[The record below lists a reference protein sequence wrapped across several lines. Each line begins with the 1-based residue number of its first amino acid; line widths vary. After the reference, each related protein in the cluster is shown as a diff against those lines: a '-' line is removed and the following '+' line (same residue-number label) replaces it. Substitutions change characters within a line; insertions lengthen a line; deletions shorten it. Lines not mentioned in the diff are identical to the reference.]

1 MTHQEIYP
9 KHTYFQ
15 PSLRTVTGWGEKP
28 KRTPG
33 ELFAGRF
40 VFPSIE
46 QRKTTMNI
54 ADVSLAISMGL
65 AAGVVISGILIIAWF
80 LAVTPRR
87 TKR

>member
-1 MTHQEIYP
+1 VKGPNQSPANSSPGFLYFHQ
-9 KHTYFQ
+9 
-15 PSLRTVTGWGEKP
+15 
-28 KRTPG
+28 
-33 ELFAGRF
+33 
-40 VFPSIE
+40 IE

-54 ADVSLAISMGL
+54 ADVSLAVSMGI

>member
-1 MTHQEIYP
+1 
-9 KHTYFQ
+9 
-15 PSLRTVTGWGEKP
+15 VTGWGERP
-28 KRTPG
+28 KSKPG
-33 ELFAGRF
+33 EQFAGLF

-54 ADVSLAISMGL
+54 ADVSLAISMGI
-65 AAGVVISGILIIAWF
+65 AGGVVISGILIIAWF